1 MIDRA
6 VAGPPPATLIE
17 ARQVSVRFGTH
28 TALDVVD
35 AAVHQGEALTLIGP
49 NGAGKTTLIKVM
61 LGLIAPD
68 SGTVHRRPDL
78 RIGYM
83 PQRIEVDAT
92 LPLTVRRFLA
102 FAVPR
107 NGGTPESRLYAVLD
121 EVGATHLLENPLQDV
136 SGGEMQRV
144 LLARA
149 LLRDPDLLVL
159 DEPARGV
166 DVGGQADLYQL
177 IGRIRD
183 EHGCGVLMVSHDLH
197 IVMAATNRVICLNQ
211 HVQCAGH
218 PEAVSRHP
226 RYTALFGDYPTAAAF
241 AIYHHHPGH
250 IQNPDGHL
258 EPLAPADG
266 AEPPACSCG
275 HDHAEP
281 HTHG

>member
-1 MIDRA
+1 MPRSSEA
-6 VAGPPPATLIE
+6 AGILVE
-17 ARQVSVRFGTH
+17 ARQVSVAFGTH
-28 TALDVVD
+28 VALGGVD
-35 AAVHQGEALTLIGP
+35 AIVREGEALTIIGP
-49 NGAGKTTLIKVM
+49 NGAGKTTLVKVM
-61 LGLIAPD
+61 LGLIKPD
-68 SGTVHRRPDL
+68 AGMVRRRPGL

-83 PQRIEVDAT
+83 PQRIDVDAT

-107 NGGTPESRLYAVLD
+107 NGHTPEERLRTVLG
-121 EVGATHLLENPLQDV
+121 EVGAEHLLENPLQDV

-149 LLRDPDLLVL
+149 LLRNPDLLVL

-197 IVMAATNRVICLNQ
+197 LVMAATDRVICLNRR
-211 HVQCAGH
+211 VQCAGH
-218 PEAVSRHP
+218 PEAVSRDP
-226 RYTALFGDYPTAAAF
+226 GYTALFGDYPTARAF

-250 IQNPDGHL
+250 VQGPDGTL
-258 EPLAPADG
+258 VPLVPAAGETDGPDCGCASTEP
-266 AEPPACSCG
+266 
-275 HDHAEP
+275 HDH
-281 HTHG
+281 G

>member
-1 MIDRA
+1 MAPSSDP
-6 VAGPPPATLIE
+6 AGFLIE
-17 ARQVSVRFGTH
+17 AHQVSVTFGTH
-28 TALDVVD
+28 TALAGVD
-35 AAVHQGEALTLIGP
+35 ATVREGEALTIIGP
-49 NGAGKTTLIKVM
+49 NGAGKTTLLKVM

-68 SGTVHRRPDL
+68 GGTVRRRPGL
-78 RIGYM
+78 SIGYM

-107 NGGTPESRLYAVLD
+107 NGRPSEERLRSVLG
-121 EVGATHLLENPLQDV
+121 EVGAEHLLKNPLQEV

-197 IVMAATNRVICLNQ
+197 LVMAATDRVICLNQ
-211 HVQCAGH
+211 RVQCAGH

-226 RYTALFGDYPTAAAF
+226 GYTALFGDYPTARAF

-250 IQNPDGHL
+250 AQGPDGAL
-258 EPLAPADG
+258 VPLTPTGGD
-266 AEPPACSCG
+266 AEPPAACG
-275 HDHAEP
+275 CGSTEPHDH
-281 HTHG
+281 G

>member
-1 MIDRA
+1 MA
-6 VAGPPPATLIE
+6 EGAAGGPSPLIG
-17 ARQVSVRFGTH
+17 AHRVSVRFGSH
-28 TALDVVD
+28 TALNGVD
-35 AAVHQGEALTLIGP
+35 AVVNQGEAVTLIGP
-49 NGAGKTTLIKVM
+49 NGAGKTTLVKVM
-61 LGLIAPD
+61 LGLVAPD
-68 SGTVHRRPDL
+68 SGTVQRRPGL

-92 LPLTVRRFLA
+92 LPMTVRRFLA

-107 NGGTPESRLYAVLD
+107 NGRTPESRLHAVLD
-121 EVGATHLLENPLQDV
+121 EVGATHLLKNPLQEV

-197 IVMAATNRVICLNQ
+197 IVMAATNRVICLNGR
-211 HVQCAGH
+211 VQCAGH
-218 PEAVSRHP
+218 PEAVSRDP
-226 RYTALFGDYPTAAAF
+226 AYTALFGDYPAAAAF

-250 IQNPDGHL
+250 IRNPDGQL
-258 EPLAPADG
+258 EPLPADG
-266 AEPPACSCG
+266 DSAPSTCDCG
-275 HDHAEP
+275 HDHTEP
-281 HTHG
+281 HDHG

>member
-1 MIDRA
+1 MA
-6 VAGPPPATLIE
+6 PARSESTAPLIE
-17 ARQVSVRFGTH
+17 ARKVSVRFGGH
-28 TALDVVD
+28 AALNGVD
-35 AAVHQGEALTLIGP
+35 AAVHAGEAVTLIGP
-49 NGAGKTTLIKVM
+49 NGAGKTTLVKVM

-68 SGTVHRRPDL
+68 SGTVERRPGL

-107 NGGTPESRLYAVLD
+107 NGTTPESRLNAVLD
-121 EVGATHLLENPLQDV
+121 EVGAAHLLNNPLQEV

-183 EHGCGVLMVSHDLH
+183 QHGCGVLMVSHDLH
-197 IVMAATNRVICLNQ
+197 IVMAATDRVICLNAR
-211 HVQCAGH
+211 VQCAGH
-218 PEAVSRHP
+218 PEAVSRDP
-226 RYTALFGDYPTAAAF
+226 RYTALFGDYPTATAF

-250 IQNPDGHL
+250 VQNSDGRL
-258 EPLAPADG
+258 EPLPGDD
-266 AEPPACSCG
+266 AEPPTCGCG

-281 HTHG
+281 HGHG